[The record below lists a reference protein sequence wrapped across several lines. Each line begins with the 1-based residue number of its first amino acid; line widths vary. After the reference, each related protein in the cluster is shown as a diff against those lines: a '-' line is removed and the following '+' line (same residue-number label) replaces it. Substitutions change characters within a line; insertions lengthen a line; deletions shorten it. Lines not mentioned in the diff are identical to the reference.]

1 MNDEMISFLL
11 RAKKATYAGHGAETA
26 ASRPASHD
34 LIYSEGDMTYI
45 DTYLG
50 GERFS
55 GEEALWRNGQ
65 PIWAMNYTG
74 RTIHQPFSGDFLKE
88 ALSHGT
94 HDKPYRGPEYYA
106 DGTYEYTMNVE
117 GDTSWY
123 QGSEKIMAG
132 GRLVYELFFH
142 GGLVQ

>member
-1 MNDEMISFLL
+1 MNDEMISFLI
-11 RAKKATYAGHGAETA
+11 RAKKATYAGHGAESTP
-26 ASRPASHD
+26 SRPASHD
-34 LIYSEGDMTYI
+34 LVYQEGDLTYI

-55 GEEALWRNGQ
+55 GEEALWQNGQ

-74 RTIHQPFSGDFLKE
+74 RTVHQPFSGDFLKE

-94 HDKPYRGPEYYA
+94 QDKPYRGPEYYA

-117 GDTSWY
+117 GDISWH